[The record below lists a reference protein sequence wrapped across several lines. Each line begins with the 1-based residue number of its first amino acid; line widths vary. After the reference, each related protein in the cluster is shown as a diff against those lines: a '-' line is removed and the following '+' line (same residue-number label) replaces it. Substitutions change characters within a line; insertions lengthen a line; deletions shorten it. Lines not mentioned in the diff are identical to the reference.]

1 MIRATLL
8 DAMRAAGL
16 APAKDLPAVGGGVLH
31 RYRVEGDK
39 PGSLN
44 GWVSLHDDERPAFAN
59 FGSWKTG
66 EQHHWRDGGN
76 NRLTVAEQTELKRR
90 MAAAKAACDAEEAR
104 VQAEARAKAE
114 RLWGRATQVD
124 TRHPYLAVKG
134 FVPPYGL
141 RQLGDTLLVPAR
153 DTAGTLHTLQFIKPD
168 ERKRFLKDGRI
179 KGCYHAIGQVADKNA
194 LLLCEGFATGASLA
208 VTTGYA
214 VAVCLA
220 ANNLLPVGLALRA
233 KFPDVRMVV
242 CADRDA
248 AGLNAAHATARAI
261 GAAVAVPPS
270 VKTAKQQQEA
280 AHGPQ

>member
-1 MIRATLL
+1 MHASLI

-90 MAAAKAACDAEEAR
+90 MATAKAARDAEEAR
-104 VQAEARAKAE
+104 VHAEARAKAE
-114 RLWGRATQVD
+114 RLWDRARD
-124 TRHPYLAVKG
+124 AESRHPYLLRKG
-134 FVPPYGL
+134 QIPGYGL
-141 RQLGDTLLVPAR
+141 QQLNAMLLVPAR
-153 DTAGTLHTLQFIKPD
+153 DTDGTLHTLQFIGAD
-168 ERKRFLKDGRI
+168 GSKRFLSGGRI
-179 KGCYHAIGQVADKNA
+179 KGCFHLIGSVETHGT
-194 LLLCEGFATGASLA
+194 LLLCEGFATGSTLLA
-208 VTTGYA
+208 CTGYA
-214 VAVCLA
+214 VAVCFSA
-220 ANNLLPVGLALRA
+220 GNLQPAGLALRA
-233 KFPDVRMVV
+233 RYPDARMVV
-242 CADRDA
+242 CADRDE
-248 AGLNAAHATARAI
+248 AGLKAAHATARAI
-261 GAAVAVPPS
+261 GASVAIPQS
-270 VKTAKQQQEA
+270 AKPMEA